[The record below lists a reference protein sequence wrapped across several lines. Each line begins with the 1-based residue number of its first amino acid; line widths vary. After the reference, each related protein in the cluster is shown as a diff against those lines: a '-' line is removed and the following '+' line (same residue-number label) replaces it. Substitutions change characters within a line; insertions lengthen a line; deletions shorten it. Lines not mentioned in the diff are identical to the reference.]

1 MENPALNLAN
11 RDLERAFWNLRRL
24 HLELLRETKP
34 CSPEACEFRKQVQQT
49 KALFE
54 RGVQQTDS
62 VERALSPAPE
72 MPAADRRSKSAER
85 RRVPE
90 RKKPV
95 DGRRHSSSPE
105 PDSPAG
111 VIPPRRGSLRGSD
124 KRRVRF
130 IL

>member
-1 MENPALNLAN
+1 MPRMENPALNLAN
-11 RDLERAFWNLRRL
+11 RDLERALWNLRRI

-34 CSPEACEFRKQVQQT
+34 CGPEAREFRKHVQQA

-72 MPAADRRSKSAER
+72 MPAADRLSKSAER
-85 RRVPE
+85 RRV
-90 RKKPV
+90 
-95 DGRRHSSSPE
+95 RHSSGPE

-111 VIPPRRGSLRGSD
+111 VIPPRRGSLQGSE